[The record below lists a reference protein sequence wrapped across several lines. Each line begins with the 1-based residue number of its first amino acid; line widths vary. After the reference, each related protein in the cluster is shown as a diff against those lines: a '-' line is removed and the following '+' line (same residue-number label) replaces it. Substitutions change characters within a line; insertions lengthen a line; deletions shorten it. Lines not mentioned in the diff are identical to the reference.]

1 MKAQTATKFQLQ
13 VNRSSVHISGIAE
26 RTQASTDGMTYA
38 QSACGALTR
47 SYNFET
53 KNADDSLVEALRLA
67 EQFAKVYGKKMCK
80 NCQAAAQAQIEAERV
95 ATPVLESWVHEY
107 QETADYT
114 ISVTVYTNGR
124 MTAHIYLAEGVTL
137 KHLGQRA
144 ANAVRSYLKEFGKS
158 APIVRVA
165 SGEELDGGQRDFW
178 FDYQTISA

>member
-1 MKAQTATKFQLQ
+1 MKAQTATKYQLR

-26 RTQASTDGMTYA
+26 RTKGSEFNYA

-47 SYNFET
+47 SYRFEE
-53 KNADDSLVEALRLA
+53 KQASDDIAEALHLA
-67 EQFAKVYGKKMCK
+67 EQFAKVHGRKMCK
-80 NCQAAAQAQIEAERV
+80 NCQAAAQALIDAEAK
-95 ATPVLESWVHEY
+95 TKPVLESWVHEY
-107 QETADYT
+107 QETAEFT

-124 MTAHIYLAEGVTL
+124 MTAHIYLAEGVAL

-158 APIVRVA
+158 APIIRVA
-165 SGEELDGGQRDFW
+165 SGEELEGGQRDVW